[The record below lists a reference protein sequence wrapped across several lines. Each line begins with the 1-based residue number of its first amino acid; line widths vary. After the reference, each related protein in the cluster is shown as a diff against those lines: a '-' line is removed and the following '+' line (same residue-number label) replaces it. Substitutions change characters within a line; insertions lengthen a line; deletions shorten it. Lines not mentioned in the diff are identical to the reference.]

1 MGIGGIGKTRLALQ
15 AAAEVLDAYRDGV
28 WFVDLAPLNDPAL
41 VASALAQV
49 LGVSEAAGKPLVE
62 TLCAQIKGRQ
72 LLLVLDNCEHLLEA
86 CALLAD
92 AVLRS
97 AAEAAIVAT
106 SREKFHIAGEQTYPL
121 PALSLP
127 DPSAS
132 AEEVGRSEAVQL
144 FVERARRHQPDF
156 ALTAARARAVAELCI
171 HLDGIPLALELA
183 AARVRSLSIEQI
195 NARLDD
201 RFKLLTDGNRTALP
215 RQQTLRGT
223 LDWSHGLLSEH
234 ERVLLRRL
242 AIFVGGF
249 TLEAA
254 ESVASDERIDKSTVI
269 ELLLQLVERSLVVA
283 DTNDARA
290 RYRLLETTRAYA
302 LEKLAEAGELEAIK
316 RRHAQHFRDRLEPAS
331 DDWLRLSDSAWH
343 DLYFP
348 ERDNV
353 RVALDWALGTSGDAA
368 IGVALAGASGPLWL
382 ELSLPSEGLQR
393 LEAAVARVE
402 SRTSKVDQARLW
414 VWLALLPKIRRAGS
428 GGCAPGA
435 GHRALPRAGRDAVTG
450 LCAGAA
456 GRAANAFRPFRAVG
470 PHAGESISGA
480 GTLRAAQGARLLFL
494 GLGFTGGYDGRPVRC
509 PDAL

>member
-1 MGIGGIGKTRLALQ
+1 MTKEELLERVWPNLVVEENNLQQQVSTLRKILGRDAIETVAGRGYRFTLPAMRVEVAAPALAAKSRRTNLPQSLTSFVGRQREIAEIKRLLPDSRLLTVVGIGGIGKTRLALQ
-15 AAAEVLDAYRDGV
+15 AAAEVLDGYGDGV

-62 TLCAQIKGRQ
+62 TLCAQINGRQ

-97 AAEAAIVAT
+97 AAEAAIIAT
-106 SREKFHIAGEQTYPL
+106 SRENFHIAGEQTYPL

-254 ESVASDERIDKSTVI
+254 ASVASDERIDKSTVI

-283 DTNDARA
+283 DTNDARRTLPA
-290 RYRLLETTRAYA
+290 AGDDPRL
-302 LEKLAEAGELEAIK
+302 
-316 RRHAQHFRDRLEPAS
+316 
-331 DDWLRLSDSAWH
+331 
-343 DLYFP
+343 
-348 ERDNV
+348 
-353 RVALDWALGTSGDAA
+353 
-368 IGVALAGASGPLWL
+368 
-382 ELSLPSEGLQR
+382 
-393 LEAAVARVE
+393 
-402 SRTSKVDQARLW
+402 
-414 VWLALLPKIRRAGS
+414 RAGKARRGRRTRGDQTS
-428 GGCAPGA
+428 ACTALSRSA
-435 GHRALPRAGRDAVTG
+435 RARIR
-450 LCAGAA
+450 
-456 GRAANAFRPFRAVG
+456 
-470 PHAGESISGA
+470 
-480 GTLRAAQGARLLFL
+480 
-494 GLGFTGGYDGRPVRC
+494 
-509 PDAL
+509 